1 MKDLGYMES
10 EVLKLLQQHAND
22 ENARDS
28 LAPWIAK
35 TSLQMGHLYSDLGLE
50 SREEMGKFMKKNF
63 TSLAALK
70 PDSIRWK
77 KFLYD
82 CIGKTAPACSTCLDI
97 KNCFRCSLNPDAKI
111 QKVNVFSKAF
121 SEVKYRLKTSRK
133 DLMILV
139 SFEAAIIAGSLLFAV
154 E

>member
-1 MKDLGYMES
+1 MRDLAYMES
-10 EVLKLLQQHAND
+10 EVLKLLQLHAND
-22 ENARDS
+22 DYARDE

-97 KNCFRCSLNPDAKI
+97 KNCFRCSLNPDAKVQSI
-111 QKVNVFSKAF
+111 NVGSQVFRKVRA
-121 SEVKYRLKTSRK
+121 RLKTNRR
-133 DLMILV
+133 DLMILI
-139 SFEAAIIAGSLLFAV
+139 SFEAAIIAGSLLIAV

>member
-10 EVLKLLQQHAND
+10 EVLKLLQQNAND
-22 ENARDS
+22 TNARDK

-111 QKVNVFSKAF
+111 QKVNIVSKLF
-121 SEVKYRLKTSRK
+121 YQIKSRMKTSRK

-139 SFEAAIIAGSLLFAV
+139 SFEVAIIAGSLFFAV